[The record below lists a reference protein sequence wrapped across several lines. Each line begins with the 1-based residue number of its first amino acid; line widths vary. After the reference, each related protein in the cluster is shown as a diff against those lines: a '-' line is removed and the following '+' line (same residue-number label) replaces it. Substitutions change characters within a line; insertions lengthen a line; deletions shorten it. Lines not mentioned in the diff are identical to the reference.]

1 MIRKNMKNKIEKRKM
16 MKRVFTGFILLAMV
30 AVLMVGCSVDKTL
43 DKETAKE
50 NVTVNEIRTKE
61 IEQIVMCQ
69 SRDLFGSGNL
79 TPVTQGGWEGVY
91 YLANFYETLV
101 NYEQGEI
108 VPGLA
113 ETWEVNGNEIT
124 FKLKEGVK
132 FSDGADFNA
141 AVVKK
146 NIEQIPELIG
156 SVMSS
161 TYSVL
166 SKLKEVQVLD
176 DYTVKLILKEP
187 YYGALQELTMV
198 WPMGMMSPHAFT
210 STGISAQVDSQTLG
224 TGPYQLD
231 SFVKG
236 HQYTFIRN
244 DHYWGEQ
251 PAIKQFIVKII
262 PDMASRIMAL
272 RAGEIDII
280 VGSNNITYDAFAEF
294 ADEQKFTAK
303 VSDSIIKTNAVLLN
317 TTRMPFN
324 NKNVRLAV
332 QHAIDKEVICDKI
345 LYGIEEKADALL
357 STELPYCDVVLEPY
371 LYDPVKAKKLLTQ
384 AGWELPAG
392 SDIRK
397 KAGQSLEVELLFK
410 SGVGMLEDLAM
421 VVAEQLKTVGFKI
434 KVTGV
439 EGMSYFGRAVAGDF
453 TILIYDT
460 FGIPYDPQITINSM
474 ASQSWNQAAQEGVS
488 VKPAIDAKVRE
499 LFTTIEDNKIQEHY
513 DYILKTLHEEA
524 LYVPISYAKELVIF
538 NNQLIED
545 YRFNGQPSNVD
556 VIGIVPN

>member
-1 MIRKNMKNKIEKRKM
+1 MVKK
-16 MKRVFTGFILLAMV
+16 VFTRLILLLMIP
-30 AVLMVGCSVDKTL
+30 VLSLGCLVDYTL
-43 DKETAKE
+43 AQGK
-50 NVTVNEIRTKE
+50 IRTGKKE

-69 SRDLFGSGNL
+69 SRDLFGAGNL
-79 TPVTQGGWEGVY
+79 TPVSQGGWEGIY

-101 NYEQGEI
+101 NYERGEI

-113 ETWEVNGNEIT
+113 EAWEVNGNEIT

-141 AVVKK
+141 AAVKG
-146 NIEQIPELIG
+146 NIERIAELIG
-156 SVMSS
+156 EMIAS

-166 SKLKEVQVLD
+166 SRLKEVQVVD
-176 DYTVKLILKEP
+176 NYTVKLILTEP

-210 STGISAQVDSQTLG
+210 ATGLSPLVDAQTLG

-251 PAIKQFIVKII
+251 PAVKQFIVKII
-262 PDMASRIMAL
+262 PDMATRIIAL
-272 RAGEIDII
+272 RAGEIDLI
-280 VGSNNITYDAFAEF
+280 VGANNITYDAFTEF
-294 ADEQKFTAK
+294 AGEQKFTAK
-303 VSDSIIKTNAVLLN
+303 VSDSIIKTNVVLLN
-317 TTRMPFN
+317 TTRRPFN
-324 NKNVRLAV
+324 DKNVRLAV

-357 STELPYCDVVLEPY
+357 SPELPYCDVDLEPY
-371 LYDPVKAKKLLTQ
+371 RYDPTKAKKLLAQ

-392 SDIRK
+392 IDIREK
-397 KAGQSLEVELLFK
+397 VGQPLAAELIFK

-421 VVAEQLKTVGFKI
+421 VVAGQLKTAGFKI

-439 EGMSYFGRAVAGDF
+439 EGMSYFGKAAAGDF
-453 TILIYDT
+453 TILLYDT

-474 ASQSWNQAAQEGVS
+474 ASPSWNQAAQEGLA

-499 LFTTIEDNKIQEHY
+499 LFTTIDDNKIQEHY

-524 LYVPISYAKELVIF
+524 LYVPISYTRERVIF
-538 NNQLIED
+538 NNQLIKD
-545 YRFNGQPSNVD
+545 YRFNGQPANVD
-556 VIGIVPN
+556 VTGIVPN

>member
-1 MIRKNMKNKIEKRKM
+1 MVKK
-16 MKRVFTGFILLAMV
+16 VFTRLILLLMIL
-30 AVLMVGCSVDKTL
+30 VLSLGCLVDYTL
-43 DKETAKE
+43 AQGK
-50 NVTVNEIRTKE
+50 IRTGKKE

-69 SRDLFGSGNL
+69 SRDLFGAGNL
-79 TPVTQGGWEGVY
+79 TPVSQGGWEGIY

-101 NYEQGEI
+101 NYERGEI

-113 ETWEVNGNEIT
+113 EAWEVNGNEIT

-141 AVVKK
+141 AAVKG
-146 NIEQIPELIG
+146 NIERIAELIG
-156 SVMSS
+156 AMIAS

-166 SKLKEVQVLD
+166 SRLKEVQVVD
-176 DYTVKLILKEP
+176 NYTVKLILTEP

-210 STGISAQVDSQTLG
+210 ATGVSPLVDAQTLG

-251 PAIKQFIVKII
+251 PAVKQFIVKII
-262 PDMASRIMAL
+262 PDMATRIIAL
-272 RAGEIDII
+272 RAGEIDLI
-280 VGSNNITYDAFAEF
+280 VGANNITYDAFTEF
-294 ADEQKFTAK
+294 AGEQKFTAK
-303 VSDSIIKTNAVLLN
+303 VSDSIIKTNVVLLN
-317 TTRMPFN
+317 TTRKPFN
-324 NKNVRLAV
+324 DKNVRLAV
-332 QHAIDKEVICDKI
+332 QYAIDKEVICDKI

-357 STELPYCDVVLEPY
+357 SPELPYCDVVLEPY
-371 LYDPVKAKKLLTQ
+371 RYDPTKAKKLLAQ
-384 AGWELPAG
+384 AGWELPTG
-392 SDIRK
+392 SDIRE
-397 KAGQSLEVELLFK
+397 KAGQPLAAELIFK

-421 VVAEQLKTVGFKI
+421 VVAGQLKTAGFKI

-439 EGMSYFGRAVAGDF
+439 EGMSYFGKAAAGDF
-453 TILIYDT
+453 TILLYDT

-474 ASQSWNQAAQEGVS
+474 VSPSWNQAAQEGLLI
-488 VKPAIDAKVRE
+488 KPAIDVKVRE
-499 LFTTIEDNKIQEHY
+499 LFTTIDDNKIQEHY

-524 LYVPISYAKELVIF
+524 LYVPISYARELVIF
-538 NNQLIED
+538 NNQLIKD
-545 YRFNGQPSNVD
+545 YHFNGQPANVD
-556 VIGIVPN
+556 VTGIVPN

>member
-1 MIRKNMKNKIEKRKM
+1 MVKK
-16 MKRVFTGFILLAMV
+16 VFTRLILLLMIL
-30 AVLMVGCSVDKTL
+30 VLSLGCLVDYTL
-43 DKETAKE
+43 AQGK
-50 NVTVNEIRTKE
+50 IRTEKKK

-69 SRDLFGSGNL
+69 SRDLFGAGNL
-79 TPVTQGGWEGVY
+79 TPVTEGGWEGVY
-91 YLANFYETLV
+91 YLGNFYETLV
-101 NYEQGEI
+101 NYERGKI

-113 ETWEVNGNEIT
+113 EAWEVNGNEIT

-141 AVVKK
+141 AAVKG

-156 SVMSS
+156 TMMAS

-166 SKLKEVQVLD
+166 SKLKEVQVVD
-176 DYTVKLILKEP
+176 NYTVKLILTEP

-210 STGISAQVDSQTLG
+210 ATGLSPLVDAQTLG

-244 DHYWGEQ
+244 EHYWGEQ
-251 PAIKQFIVKII
+251 PAVKQFIVKII
-262 PDMASRIMAL
+262 PDMATRIIAL

-280 VGSNNITYDAFAEF
+280 VGANNITYDAFTEF
-294 ADEQKFTAK
+294 AGEQKFTAK

-317 TTRMPFN
+317 TTRKPFN
-324 NKNVRLAV
+324 DKNVRLAV
-332 QHAIDKEVICDKI
+332 QYAIDKEVICDKI

-357 STELPYCDVVLEPY
+357 SPELPYCDVVLEPY
-371 LYDPVKAKKLLTQ
+371 RYDPTKAKKLLAQ
-384 AGWELPAG
+384 AGWELPTG
-392 SDIRK
+392 SDIRE
-397 KAGQSLEVELLFK
+397 KAGQPLAAELIFK

-421 VVAEQLKTVGFKI
+421 VVAGQLKTAGFKI

-439 EGMSYFGRAVAGDF
+439 EGMSYFGKAAAGDF
-453 TILIYDT
+453 TILLYDT

-474 ASQSWNQAAQEGVS
+474 ASPSWNQAAQEGLS

-499 LFTTIEDNKIQEHY
+499 LFTTIDDNKIQEHY

-524 LYVPISYAKELVIF
+524 LYVPISYARELVIF
-538 NNQLIED
+538 NNQLIKD
-545 YRFNGQPSNVD
+545 YRFSGQPANVD
-556 VIGIVPN
+556 VTGIVPN

>member
-1 MIRKNMKNKIEKRKM
+1 
-16 MKRVFTGFILLAMV
+16 
-30 AVLMVGCSVDKTL
+30 
-43 DKETAKE
+43 
-50 NVTVNEIRTKE
+50 
-61 IEQIVMCQ
+61 MCQ
-69 SRDLFGSGNL
+69 SRDLFGAGNL
-79 TPVTQGGWEGVY
+79 TPVSQGGWEGIY

-101 NYEQGEI
+101 NYERGEI

-113 ETWEVNGNEIT
+113 EAWEVNGNEIT

-141 AVVKK
+141 AAVKG
-146 NIEQIPELIG
+146 NIERIAELIG
-156 SVMSS
+156 EMIAS

-166 SKLKEVQVLD
+166 SRLKEVQVVD
-176 DYTVKLILKEP
+176 NYTVKLILTEP

-210 STGISAQVDSQTLG
+210 ATGVSPLVDAQTLG

-251 PAIKQFIVKII
+251 PAVKQFIVKII
-262 PDMASRIMAL
+262 PDMATRIIAL
-272 RAGEIDII
+272 RAGEIDLI
-280 VGSNNITYDAFAEF
+280 VGANNITYDAFTEF
-294 ADEQKFTAK
+294 AGEQKFTAK
-303 VSDSIIKTNAVLLN
+303 VSDSIIKTNVVLLN
-317 TTRMPFN
+317 TTRRPFN
-324 NKNVRLAV
+324 DKNVRLAV

-357 STELPYCDVVLEPY
+357 SPELPYCDVDLEPY
-371 LYDPVKAKKLLTQ
+371 RYDPTKAEELLTQ
-384 AGWELPAG
+384 AGWELPTG
-392 SDIRK
+392 SDIRE
-397 KAGQSLEVELLFK
+397 KAGQPLAAELIFK

-421 VVAEQLKTVGFKI
+421 VVAGQLKTAGFKI

-439 EGMSYFGRAVAGDF
+439 EGMSYFGKAAAGDF
-453 TILIYDT
+453 TILLYDT

-474 ASQSWNQAAQEGVS
+474 VSPSWNQAAQEGLLI
-488 VKPAIDAKVRE
+488 KPAIDAKVRE
-499 LFTTIEDNKIQEHY
+499 LFTTIDDNKIQEHY

-524 LYVPISYAKELVIF
+524 LYVPISYARELVIF
-538 NNQLIED
+538 NNQLIKD
-545 YRFNGQPSNVD
+545 YHFNGQPANVD
-556 VIGIVPN
+556 VTGIVPN

>member
-1 MIRKNMKNKIEKRKM
+1 MVKK
-16 MKRVFTGFILLAMV
+16 VFTRLILLLMIP
-30 AVLMVGCSVDKTL
+30 VLSLGCLVDYTL
-43 DKETAKE
+43 AQGK
-50 NVTVNEIRTKE
+50 IRTGKKE

-69 SRDLFGSGNL
+69 SRDLFGAGNL
-79 TPVTQGGWEGVY
+79 TPVSQGGWEGIY

-101 NYEQGEI
+101 NYERGEI

-113 ETWEVNGNEIT
+113 EAWEVNGNEIT

-141 AVVKK
+141 AAVKG
-146 NIEQIPELIG
+146 NIERIAELIG
-156 SVMSS
+156 EMIAS

-166 SKLKEVQVLD
+166 SRLKEVQVVD
-176 DYTVKLILKEP
+176 NYTVKLILTEP

-210 STGISAQVDSQTLG
+210 ATGISPLVDAQTLG
-224 TGPYQLD
+224 TGPYQLG

-251 PAIKQFIVKII
+251 PAVKQFIVKII
-262 PDMASRIMAL
+262 PDMATRIIAL

-280 VGSNNITYDAFAEF
+280 VGANNITYDAFTEF
-294 ADEQKFTAK
+294 AGEQKFTAK
-303 VSDSIIKTNAVLLN
+303 VSDSIIKTNVVLLN
-317 TTRMPFN
+317 TTRRPFN
-324 NKNVRLAV
+324 DKNVRLAV
-332 QHAIDKEVICDKI
+332 QNAIDKEVICDKI

-357 STELPYCDVVLEPY
+357 SPELPYCDVDLEPY
-371 LYDPVKAKKLLTQ
+371 RYDPTKAKKLLAQ

-392 SDIRK
+392 SDIRE
-397 KAGQSLEVELLFK
+397 KAGQSLAAELIFK

-421 VVAEQLKTVGFKI
+421 VVAGQLKTAGFKI

-439 EGMSYFGRAVAGDF
+439 EGMSYFGKAAAGDF
-453 TILIYDT
+453 TILLYDT

-474 ASQSWNQAAQEGVS
+474 ASPSWNQAAQEGLS

-499 LFTTIEDNKIQEHY
+499 LFTTIDDNKIQEHY

-524 LYVPISYAKELVIF
+524 LYVPISYARELVIF
-538 NNQLIED
+538 NNQLIKD
-545 YRFNGQPSNVD
+545 YRFNGQPANVD
-556 VIGIVPN
+556 VTGIVPN

>member
-1 MIRKNMKNKIEKRKM
+1 MVKK
-16 MKRVFTGFILLAMV
+16 VFTRLILLLMIP
-30 AVLMVGCSVDKTL
+30 VLSLGCLVDYTL
-43 DKETAKE
+43 AQGK
-50 NVTVNEIRTKE
+50 IRTGKKE

-69 SRDLFGSGNL
+69 SRDLFGAGNL
-79 TPVTQGGWEGVY
+79 TPVSQGGWEGIY

-113 ETWEVNGNEIT
+113 EAWEVNGNEIT
-124 FKLKEGVK
+124 FKLKEGVR

-141 AVVKK
+141 AAVKG
-146 NIEQIPELIG
+146 NIERIAELIG
-156 SVMSS
+156 EMIAS

-166 SKLKEVQVLD
+166 SRLKEVQVVD
-176 DYTVKLILKEP
+176 NYTVKLILTEP
-187 YYGALQELTMV
+187 YYGALHELTMV

-210 STGISAQVDSQTLG
+210 ATGVSPLVDAQTLG

-251 PAIKQFIVKII
+251 PAVKQFIIKII
-262 PDMASRIMAL
+262 PDMATRIIAL
-272 RAGEIDII
+272 RAGEIDLI
-280 VGSNNITYDAFAEF
+280 VGANNITYDAFTEF
-294 ADEQKFTAK
+294 AGEQKFTAK
-303 VSDSIIKTNAVLLN
+303 VSDSIIKTNVVLLN
-317 TTRMPFN
+317 TTRRPFN
-324 NKNVRLAV
+324 DKNVRLAV

-357 STELPYCDVVLEPY
+357 SPELPYCDVDLEPY
-371 LYDPVKAKKLLTQ
+371 RYDPTKAEELLTQ
-384 AGWELPAG
+384 AGWELSAG
-392 SDIRK
+392 SDIRE
-397 KAGQSLEVELLFK
+397 KAGQPLAAELIFK

-421 VVAEQLKTVGFKI
+421 VVAGQLKTAGFKI

-439 EGMSYFGRAVAGDF
+439 EGMSYFGKAAAGDF
-453 TILIYDT
+453 TILLYDT

-474 ASQSWNQAAQEGVS
+474 ASPSWNQAAQEGLS

-499 LFTTIEDNKIQEHY
+499 LFTTIDDNKIQEHY

-524 LYVPISYAKELVIF
+524 LYVPISYARELVIF
-538 NNQLIED
+538 NNQLIKD
-545 YRFNGQPSNVD
+545 YRFNGQPANVD
-556 VIGIVPN
+556 VTGIVPN